1 MNHNIRNI
9 KPSVISML
17 LLGVVLVCGC
27 TQNNGYL
34 GPLFGSW
41 SIVEI
46 TEDGIPVELGDETIF
61 SFQNE
66 IVRVVRLVDPP
77 YSSVTKFGNFTHTDD
92 KLTLMFQPEPTQSG
106 SYMYMTPDW
115 LYFPKGESKL
125 IFEVRKL
132 TGSKMELSLD
142 SEGRIMIYSFEK
154 TW

>member
-1 MNHNIRNI
+1 MNPNIRNI
-9 KPSVISML
+9 KLLVISIL
-17 LLGVVLVCGC
+17 FGATLICGC
-27 TQNNGYL
+27 TQNNGHL
-34 GPLFGSW
+34 GLLFGSW
-41 SIVEI
+41 SLVEI
-46 TEDGIPVELGDETIF
+46 TEDRVPVELEDETVF

-77 YSSVTKFGNFTHTDD
+77 YSSVTKFGNFTHTGGR
-92 KLTLMFQPEPTQSG
+92 LTLMFQPEPTQSG

-115 LYFPKGESKL
+115 LYFPKGESTL
-125 IFEVRKL
+125 TFEVRKL